1 LAETGVAGTGA
12 TLETVPTLSGI
23 DKILKTPNESQS
35 PRLSGNQESL
45 KSRSAGRVPFRMR
58 MTLGGIQIRV
68 NRRLRFLR
76 LLRVFG

>member
-1 LAETGVAGTGA
+1 MKVSRPGYRE
-12 TLETVPTLSGI
+12 
-23 DKILKTPNESQS
+23 
-35 PRLSGNQESL
+35 NQASL
-45 KSRSAGRVPFRMR
+45 KSRSAGRAPFRMR